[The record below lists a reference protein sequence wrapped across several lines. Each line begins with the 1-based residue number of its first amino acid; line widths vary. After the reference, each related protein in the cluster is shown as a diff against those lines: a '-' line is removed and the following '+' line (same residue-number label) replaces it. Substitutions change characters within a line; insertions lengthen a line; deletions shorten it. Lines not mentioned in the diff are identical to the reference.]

1 MLAKCNIFFTIF
13 NIFWS
18 NHSLYLVL
26 SVGGKKAREV
36 VLNFLLDACFHDD
49 LSITEAIAIV
59 KAIFAEN
66 AKKFYKI
73 DASSIYSDVEP
84 QSLSNPFKKED
95 LNGPLTDV
103 TAVRI
108 IWDGKETWTRMDKT
122 SYCSTTTINVASLV
136 LQDIHASLHSF
147 NILVEQVS
155 FHFLQLIPNLYC
167 ISFFVA
173 CLLIRG
179 DLVPEI

>member
-1 MLAKCNIFFTIF
+1 
-13 NIFWS
+13 
-18 NHSLYLVL
+18 
-26 SVGGKKAREV
+26 
-36 VLNFLLDACFHDD
+36 
-49 LSITEAIAIV
+49 
-59 KAIFAEN
+59 
-66 AKKFYKI
+66 
-73 DASSIYSDVEP
+73 
-84 QSLSNPFKKED
+84 
-95 LNGPLTDV
+95 
-103 TAVRI
+103 
-108 IWDGKETWTRMDKT
+108 MDKT